1 MWLLC
6 EHCWDPQEV
15 PVLERLYRIE
25 SLTPFRDS
33 KKVIDELQE
42 PMLGVHFREMY
53 LKELLV
59 KIVDCFSSCRYF
71 MH

>member
-1 MWLLC
+1 M
-6 EHCWDPQEV
+6 

-33 KKVIDELQE
+33 KKLIYELQE

-59 KIVDCFSSCRYF
+59 RGVECFSSCRYF